1 MENMDYNQEI
11 QKEMVVMDDKKKY
24 TQSVGKYTCCISS
37 CRSKEPPFFAFPK
50 DKSLKKLWEDATG
63 ILNVRPNSHIKNCVR
78 DLKNELLGLPL
89 KPKLQPGVIPSLHLG

>member
-1 MENMDYNQEI
+1 MFEMVTCKVYYWEKQKHPKTWRLGSFFRMENMDYNQEI

-63 ILNVRPNSHIKNCVR
+63 ILNVRPNSHIK
-78 DLKNELLGLPL
+78 
-89 KPKLQPGVIPSLHLG
+89 